1 MADRLIPYTVYLPE
15 EHYERIRDFA
25 KQRKASEMVRDAI
38 CSYLDG
44 TSKFD
49 AGYNRALKDA
59 ARKVKTDGEMK
70 SIAINNETLSQKVAA
85 LLSDMEK

>member
-15 EHYERIRDFA
+15 EHYERIKDFA

-59 ARKVKTDGEMK
+59 VRKVKADNSLK
-70 SIAINNETLSQKVAA
+70 SIAINNETLGNKVAN
-85 LLSDMEK
+85 LLTEMEK